1 MADEFNIEFQEG
13 GVVHDGDMP
22 PEQIEQIVRDYL
34 SEHPIDTLSESD
46 VTKIVSQYMSE
57 HPASGGVDTEEVN
70 TIISE
75 YLTNHPVSGV
85 KGDKGDNGADGK
97 SAYDIAVENGYNGTE
112 SEWLA
117 SLKGEKGQT
126 GGQGK
131 SAYVIAKENGYNG
144 TESEWLASLKGA
156 KGDSVTDEE
165 ISQLIG
171 VYMNENPIETI
182 NTTDVENA
190 VVAAVGGQLSAIEAM
205 LQNIGTGG
213 ESPFV
218 IEGLSVGTL
227 PTTQMFEPTDTY
239 KGVDAVDHILENCP
253 SLADFY
259 SLYYDTY
266 LNRNI
271 PNYTVTKKSLG
282 KDQSNTYDLWEY
294 DFCPSGWERMI
305 LLSSGMNGYEI
316 AATFGLAY
324 FMKQIIENHDND
336 AVLSY
341 LFRKVRIKVL
351 PQINPWGYAQN
362 PKMYTQSR
370 GVNINRN
377 FDIDGKWAAYPTY
390 PTQDSNPNNNKGE
403 APFSEAETQ
412 ILRNWAE
419 ENAAAEFWIDCHTA
433 ASGYTTNKAL
443 YTSQIS
449 TSVLHEQSLKAQS
462 LLVAWT
468 KAFYN
473 LSSVATKFEYDSNG
487 AIKQYWYEGTFH
499 KGMLVIEQCSDC
511 AAIGNTQNGSANA
524 IYNYFMLIYAH
535 VGCYLERAERT
546 IADKDSYIKTLLQDY
561 LNAQKY
567 YTPHEIERE
576 EVVQKTL
583 SRITATKTKR
593 AYEVG
598 ETFSTSDITTTAYY
612 SDNTS
617 AVVVGTINAASV
629 DTSTVGTY
637 TVNVSYTEDGITKT
651 ATITITVADS
661 SVTPPPTD
669 DSIAIL
675 KQGTLGSPGGLPV
688 EAANRVYIE
697 NYFAIPNKN
706 TFSMSGLSGNG
717 RAIFARYYDEN
728 YNFLNSVKGNS
739 SSGSGIYWNNSTGLN
754 ANSDITFTKQ
764 INSTEASNA
773 KYIRFVIKKTDDAN
787 ISPSDLNGISFT
799 FDGVTYTLG
808 VENR

>member
-1 MADEFNIEFQEG
+1 MDEFNIVFQ
-13 GVVHDGDMP
+13 DGTIS
-22 PEQIEQIVRDYL
+22 PEQIARAVGDYMRL
-34 SEHPIDTLSESD
+34 HPIDTLTERE
-46 VTKIVSQYMSE
+46 VQQIVADYMSA
-57 HPASGGVDTEEVN
+57 HPSEGVSEETVA
-70 TIISE
+70 E
-75 YLTNHPVSGV
+75 MV
-85 KGDKGDNGADGK
+85 AD
-97 SAYDIAVENGYNGTE
+97 
-112 SEWLA
+112 
-117 SLKGEKGQT
+117 
-126 GGQGK
+126 
-131 SAYVIAKENGYNG
+131 
-144 TESEWLASLKGA
+144 
-156 KGDSVTDEE
+156 
-165 ISQLIG
+165 
-171 VYMNENPIETI
+171 YMSENPIETI

-213 ESPFV
+213 GESPFV
-218 IEGLSVGTL
+218 IEGLSMGDL
-227 PTTQMFEPTDTY
+227 PTTQMFAPTDAY
-239 KGVDAVDHILENCP
+239 KGVDAVDHVLENCP

-294 DFCPSGWERMI
+294 DFCPTGWERMI

-324 FMKQIIENHDND
+324 FMKQIIEDHDND

-341 LFRKVRIKVL
+341 LFHKVRIKVL

-377 FDIDGKWAAYPTY
+377 FDINGKWAAYPTY
-390 PTQDSNPNNNKGE
+390 PTQDSNPNNNKGV

-433 ASGYTTNKAL
+433 CSGYTVNKAL
-443 YTSQIS
+443 YTSQLS
-449 TSVLHEQSLKAQS
+449 TSVMHEQALKAQS

-473 LSSVATKFEYDSNG
+473 LSSVATKFEYDSNA
-487 AIKQYWYEGTFH
+487 AIKQYWYEGTLH

-593 AYEVG
+593 SYEVG

-629 DTSTVGTY
+629 DTSTAGTY

-651 ATITITVADS
+651 ATITITVSDT
-661 SVTPPPTD
+661 SVTPPPIDD
-669 DSIAIL
+669 DSTVAIV
-675 KQGTLGSPGGLPV
+675 KQGTLDAKNGTPA
-688 EAANRVYIE
+688 EAENRVYID
-697 NYFAIPNKN
+697 NYFAIPNN
-706 TFSMSGLSGNG
+706 DTFSMSGLSGDG
-717 RAIFARYYDEN
+717 RVIFARYYDEN
-728 YNFLNSVKGNS
+728 YNFLNSVKSRTDSAIYWNS
-739 SSGSGIYWNNSTGLN
+739 SSGANT
-754 ANSDITFTKQ
+754 NSDITFTKKQ
-764 INSTEASNA
+764 NDTEASNA
-773 KYIRFVIKKTDDAN
+773 KYIRFAIKKTDDAN
-787 ISPSDLNGISFT
+787 ISPSDLNGLSFT
-799 FDGVTYTLG
+799 FDGVTYTLSM
-808 VENR
+808 EN